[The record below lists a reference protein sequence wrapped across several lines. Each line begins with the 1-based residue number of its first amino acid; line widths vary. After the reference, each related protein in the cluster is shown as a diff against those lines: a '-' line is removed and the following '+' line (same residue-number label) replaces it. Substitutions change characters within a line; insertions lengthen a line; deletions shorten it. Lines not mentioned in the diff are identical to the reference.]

1 MKNVA
6 KTGFTLLANAC
17 NPPDF
22 ATAITPSTGNP
33 TAVTK
38 NPKIVIQVAFPAAC
52 PKKGGKIKFP
62 APKNSENN
70 IKLTNNKSFL
80 DKSFINNDPISFF
93 INYIFSVKI

>member
-38 NPKIVIQVAFPAAC
+38 NPKIVTQVALPAAC
-52 PKKGGKIKFP
+52 PKNGGKIKFP
-62 APKNSENN
+62 APKNNENN

-80 DKSFINNDPISFF
+80 YKSFINNDPISFLLT
-93 INYIFSVKI
+93 IFFP